1 MKYRVITIEREY
13 ASGGTQVGKLAGRA
27 LGIPV
32 YGREILEMVAQEGH
46 TTPEYIEHL
55 EETDTNSLLYSLV
68 AMAKTVKGQL
78 PEISRTDQLNLLE
91 GADDRAAWP
100 SKGPLRHCGAVAGWV
115 LRERDDVLNVF
126 IHAGRQER
134 LRRAVEEYQVPES
147 QAAAVLHRFDHRRS
161 NFYHANT
168 GLSWREREGYHMVK
182 GDAPERG
189 EAGLRQQMLGELACE
204 VLLGNSTPL
213 YARLYQEGLIN
224 RNFSYGYDSVP
235 GCAFLAAGGESRDP
249 EAVRPLW
256 RRRPEGLKQRA
267 WTRGCGTG

>member
-68 AMAKTVKGQL
+68 AMAKTAKGQL

-91 GADDRAAWP
+91 GRMIERLAQQ
-100 SKGPLRHCGAVAGWV
+100 GPCVIVGRCAGWV

-126 IHAGRQER
+126 IHASREER
-134 LRRAVEEYQVPES
+134 LRRAREEYGIPGDH
-147 QAAAVLHRFDHRRS
+147 AASTLHRFDHRRS
-161 NFYHANT
+161 HFYHVNT
-168 GLSWREREGYHMVK
+168 GGSWRERDGYHLVLDS
-182 GDAPERG
+182 G
-189 EAGLRQQMLGELACE
+189 
-204 VLLGNSTPL
+204 LLG
-213 YARLYQEGLIN
+213 AE
-224 RNFSYGYDSVP
+224 F
-235 GCAFLAAGGESRDP
+235 CAKILEDVVLRSR
-249 EAVRPLW
+249 
-256 RRRPEGLKQRA
+256 G
-267 WTRGCGTG
+267 